1 MLPPVSRSLPLAW
14 ATLGLVA
21 PAFADNPAARLE
33 APTVQVVG
41 TTPLPGIGVSLE
53 KVPANVQS
61 VSADDIRRQ
70 QPLDLSEQLTQNLS
84 GVVASPSQNNPWQP
98 DIAFRGFTA
107 SPLMGSPQGLSV
119 FLDGVRVNES
129 FGDTVN
135 WDLIPPNAIAG
146 TNVIPGSN
154 PVFGLNTLGG
164 TLAVQTKSG
173 LKYPGSSMQLMG
185 GSWGRRNA
193 QFETG
198 GHQDGK
204 DYFVAGNFADED
216 GWRQHSA
223 SSVNQLFAKT
233 GFEDDRNDLDVS
245 LLLAD
250 NRLNGVQA
258 LPLAMLDNRRQAY
271 TWPDRTDNRLVMIN
285 ARGSHFLS
293 DEQLV
298 AGGLYLRSLD
308 NGNLSSNVNDNYD
321 PLGAPGPNNAQGTMD
336 RSQTTSR
343 SWGGSLQYTDTHP
356 WHGLENQA
364 TVGVSADFG
373 RSDYRQ
379 WSAPGDFTTD
389 RTVAVT
395 GPAALQTAARTD
407 NRYLGLYFTDTLSLS
422 SRWHLTAAGRWN
434 DARVTIRDASG
445 DNPALNGDHH
455 FQRFNPALGIN
466 FTPRPELTAYAS
478 YSEGMRVATPM
489 ELTCADPAIPCKL
502 PNAFLADPAL
512 QPVIS
517 HTWETGLRGKLGG
530 ENGALGY
537 RTSIFR
543 TDLDDDIQF
552 ISSNGAAVNSGY
564 FKNVGRTRRQGLELA
579 LDTRRGDFS
588 WNAGYSYLMAT
599 YESALTLHSPAN
611 SSANAAGDIQ
621 VRPGNQIPLS
631 PNHNLRLRLDY
642 APGPFSIGA
651 SLIVVG
657 PQYAQG
663 DANNQDANGKLPG
676 YAVVNLDGHYRLD
689 REWELLGKVNNLFDR
704 RYDGMAVLG
713 QNFFRGPGGTFD
725 ANSAAAEQ
733 FRSPG
738 APRGIWLGLRYTWP
752 QH

>member
-1 MLPPVSRSLPLAW
+1 MKPSTRLLLPAAITLA
-14 ATLGLVA
+14 A

-41 TTPLPGIGVSLE
+41 TTPLPGIGMPLE

-61 VSADDIRRQ
+61 IGADDIRRQ
-70 QPLDLSEQLTQNLS
+70 QPLDISEQLTQNLS

-119 FLDGVRVNES
+119 FLDGVRINEA

-204 DYFVAGNFADED
+204 DYFIAGNFAAED

-223 SSVNQLFAKT
+223 SRVNQLFAKT

-258 LPLAMLDNRRQAY
+258 LPRSMLGERRQAY
-271 TWPDRTDNRLVMIN
+271 TWPDRTDNRLVMVN

-308 NGNLSSNVNDNYD
+308 NGNLSSNVNDDSVTD
-321 PLGAPGPNNAQGTMD
+321 PTAPQGAMD
-336 RSQTTSR
+336 RSQTRSR
-343 SWGGSLQYTDTHP
+343 SWGASLQYTDTRP
-356 WHGLENQA
+356 WRGLENQA
-364 TVGVSADFG
+364 TLGLSADFG
-373 RSDYRQ
+373 HSDYRQ
-379 WSAPGDFTTD
+379 WSAPGDFTGD

-395 GPAALQTAARTD
+395 GPETLQTSARTD

-422 SRWHLTAAGRWN
+422 PRWHLTAAGRWN

-445 DNPALNGDHH
+445 DNPALNGDHR

-466 FTPRPELTAYAS
+466 FTPRPEFTAYAS

-489 ELTCADPAIPCKL
+489 ELTCADPAVPCKL
-502 PNAFLADPAL
+502 PNAFLADPPL

-517 HTWETGLRGKLGG
+517 RTWETGLRGKLGA
-530 ENGALGY
+530 ALGY
-537 RTSIFR
+537 RASVFR

-552 ISSNGAAVNSGY
+552 ISSSGAAANAGY

-579 LDTRRGDFS
+579 LDGHRGDFS
-588 WNAGYSYLMAT
+588 WNAGYSYLLAT

-611 SSANAAGDIQ
+611 SSADAAGDIQ
-621 VRPGNQIPLS
+621 VRPGNHLPLT

-642 APGPFSIGA
+642 APGPWALGA
-651 SLIVVG
+651 SLMVVG
-657 PQYAQG
+657 AQYAQG
-663 DANNQDANGKLPG
+663 DANNRDANGKLPG

-689 REWELLGKVNNLFDR
+689 REWELLGKINNLFDR

-713 QNFFRGPGGTFD
+713 QNFFRGPGGSFD
-725 ANSAAAEQ
+725 AGSAAAEQ